1 MTLRAR
7 IQALLDESAATEN
20 LDTGVAL
27 ELLREAVDVLA
38 DPGLADKMTELLH
51 GYTLVLEIKP
61 ADGTF
66 VDAVEGHIEFSEGD
80 ALVCLDLCGGTDES
94 PVSERFFNLTLDD
107 VIDEAYARHPLVAP
121 ASTS

>member
-38 DPGLADKMTELLH
+38 DPGLAK
-51 GYTLVLEIKP
+51 KP
-61 ADGTF
+61 T
-66 VDAVEGHIEFSEGD
+66 
-80 ALVCLDLCGGTDES
+80 
-94 PVSERFFNLTLDD
+94 R
-107 VIDEAYARHPLVAP
+107 R
-121 ASTS
+121 